1 MPKKGLKKLSEII
14 LILGGARS
22 GKSTFAEKLAKKIA
36 GKNVT
41 YIATAQ
47 ALDEEMEQ
55 RIAYHK
61 TQRPVDW
68 KTIEEPTDIYQAVQS
83 VDNNQ
88 TVLIDCLTLYI
99 SNLLLKENP
108 EGNLDLERKKN
119 LEEDIVENI
128 NQVLKY
134 TEKKD
139 IDLIIVSN
147 EVGQGLVPSYELGR
161 LFRDISGRVNQ
172 YISSKADKVYLT
184 VAGLPLDLKEIS
196 KVTEENMD
204 KYIGEMKK

>member
-1 MPKKGLKKLSEII
+1 MV
-14 LILGGARS
+14 LGGARS
-22 GKSTFAEKLAKKIA
+22 GKSTFAEKLAKKIG

-47 ALDEEMEQ
+47 AFDQEMEE
-55 RIAYHK
+55 RIAHHK

-68 KTIEEPTDIYQAVQS
+68 ETIEEPTDIYQAVQR

-88 TVLIDCLTLYI
+88 TILIDCLTLYI

-108 EGNLDLERKKN
+108 EEDLELEKKKN

-134 TEKKD
+134 AEKKE
-139 IDLIIVSN
+139 IDLIVVSN
-147 EVGQGLVPSYELGR
+147 EVGQGLVPSYKLGR

-172 YISSKADKVYLT
+172 YISDKADKVYLT

-196 KVTEENMD
+196 KATEENMD
-204 KYIGEMKK
+204 KYIGEM

>member
-1 MPKKGLKKLSEII
+1 LV
-14 LILGGARS
+14 LGGARS
-22 GKSTFAEKLAKKIA
+22 GKSTFAEKLAKKIG

-47 ALDEEMEQ
+47 AFDQEMEE
-55 RIAYHK
+55 RIAHHK

-68 KTIEEPTDIYQAVQS
+68 ETIEEPTDIYQAVQR

-88 TVLIDCLTLYI
+88 TILIDCLTLYI

-108 EGNLDLERKKN
+108 EEDFELEKKKN

-134 TEKKD
+134 AEKKE
-139 IDLIIVSN
+139 IDLIVVSN

-172 YISSKADKVYLT
+172 YISDKADKVYLT

-196 KVTEENMD
+196 KATEENMD
-204 KYIGEMKK
+204 KYIGEM

>member
-1 MPKKGLKKLSEII
+1 MV
-14 LILGGARS
+14 LGGARS
-22 GKSTFAEKLAKKIA
+22 GKSTFAEKLAKKIG

-47 ALDEEMEQ
+47 AFDQEMEE
-55 RIAYHK
+55 RIAHHK

-68 KTIEEPTDIYQAVQS
+68 ETIEEPTDIYQAVQR

-88 TVLIDCLTLYI
+88 TILIDCLTLYI

-108 EGNLDLERKKN
+108 EEDFELEKKKN

-134 TEKKD
+134 AEKKE
-139 IDLIIVSN
+139 IDLIVVSN
-147 EVGQGLVPSYELGR
+147 EVGQGLVPSYKLGR

-172 YISSKADKVYLT
+172 YISDKADKVYLT

-196 KVTEENMD
+196 KATEENMD
-204 KYIGEMKK
+204 KYIGEM

>member
-1 MPKKGLKKLSEII
+1 MV
-14 LILGGARS
+14 LGGARS
-22 GKSTFAEKLAKKIA
+22 GKSTFAEKLAKKIG

-47 ALDEEMEQ
+47 AFDQEMEE
-55 RIAYHK
+55 RIAHHK

-68 KTIEEPTDIYQAVQS
+68 ETIEEPTDIYQAVQR

-88 TVLIDCLTLYI
+88 TILIDCLTLYI

-108 EGNLDLERKKN
+108 EEDFELEKKKN

-134 TEKKD
+134 AEKKE
-139 IDLIIVSN
+139 IDLIVVSN

-196 KVTEENMD
+196 KATEENMD
-204 KYIGEMKK
+204 KYIGEM